1 MNDGHTHTHGH
12 GMTGG
17 WERWLAVPT
26 LRAVLGAVTL
36 AAVAAVVG
44 MIVLWPTGEGR
55 DAAISNAANLG
66 LVTERVGAT
75 VEEQTVGPCSYS
87 SVENPQ
93 ECREITAILTGGPE
107 EGSLIVLPEINT
119 EFQSG
124 IPDLSPGDTII
135 LGFEPATNAYFYADL
150 DRQAPLVWLAILFV
164 IVVFALG
171 RRRGLMALA
180 SMAVT
185 VFVLVVFIA
194 PSVLDGNDPVA
205 VAVVAAAVIA
215 FVTLYLTH
223 GVSPTT
229 TVALA
234 GTLGALFLT
243 LVLSW
248 VFFDLTR
255 ITGFGAE
262 ENLLLPF
269 LAGDIDLAGLLLG
282 GAVIGTLGALDDI
295 TVTQVAAVSE
305 IHDRRPD
312 LTASELVASGIRV
325 GREHIASTVNTLLLA
340 YAGASLPILLLFS
353 VSDQSLANVAN
364 TEVVAVE
371 IVRTLCGSIGLVAA
385 VPLTTAMAA
394 VVVTGAAS
402 PGGPPSDGSITEE
415 PTPRWEDFGPDD
427 DEE

>member
-1 MNDGHTHTHGH
+1 MNDGNTHTHGH

-55 DAAISNAANLG
+55 DAAISNAADLG

-150 DRQAPLVWLAILFV
+150 DRQAPLVWLAILFA

-234 GTLGALFLT
+234 GTLGAL
-243 LVLSW
+243 LS
-248 VFFDLTR
+248 L
-255 ITGFGAE
+255 
-262 ENLLLPF
+262 
-269 LAGDIDLAGLLLG
+269 
-282 GAVIGTLGALDDI
+282 
-295 TVTQVAAVSE
+295 
-305 IHDRRPD
+305 IH
-312 LTASELVASGIRV
+312 I
-325 GREHIASTVNTLLLA
+325 
-340 YAGASLPILLLFS
+340 
-353 VSDQSLANVAN
+353 
-364 TEVVAVE
+364 
-371 IVRTLCGSIGLVAA
+371 
-385 VPLTTAMAA
+385 
-394 VVVTGAAS
+394 
-402 PGGPPSDGSITEE
+402 
-415 PTPRWEDFGPDD
+415 
-427 DEE
+427 

>member
-1 MNDGHTHTHGH
+1 MKDGHTHAHGH

-26 LRAVLGAVTL
+26 LRRARRRHLRRRCRRRRRDR
-36 AAVAAVVG
+36 AVAH
-44 MIVLWPTGEGR
+44 GR
-55 DAAISNAANLG
+55 GPGCGDLNAADLG

-185 VFVLVVFIA
+185 V
-194 PSVLDGNDPVA
+194 
-205 VAVVAAAVIA
+205 
-215 FVTLYLTH
+215 
-223 GVSPTT
+223 
-229 TVALA
+229 
-234 GTLGALFLT
+234 
-243 LVLSW
+243 LSW
-248 VFFDLTR
+248 WSSSPRRCSTATTR
-255 ITGFGAE
+255 WWS
-262 ENLLLPF
+262 P
-269 LAGDIDLAGLLLG
+269 
-282 GAVIGTLGALDDI
+282 
-295 TVTQVAAVSE
+295 SSP
-305 IHDRRPD
+305 RR
-312 LTASELVASGIRV
+312 
-325 GREHIASTVNTLLLA
+325 
-340 YAGASLPILLLFS
+340 
-353 VSDQSLANVAN
+353 
-364 TEVVAVE
+364 
-371 IVRTLCGSIGLVAA
+371 
-385 VPLTTAMAA
+385 
-394 VVVTGAAS
+394 
-402 PGGPPSDGSITEE
+402 
-415 PTPRWEDFGPDD
+415 
-427 DEE
+427 